1 MRPLIWGL
9 LAVAAA
15 GLVVAE
21 LAMDL
26 TGADRTR
33 LYGVFTAMA
42 MVTFAVATAA
52 WRLAPRMRSLTTSLR
67 IVAFSAVAI
76 TGVAAAVSALTMV
89 IDRHD
94 LTVILVALLLGVGL
108 GAILAAAV
116 AGPLTAD
123 LAALSDAADAVGRGD
138 LGARTGVERQDE
150 LGRAA
155 GAFDAMADRLEAADT
170 ERRNLLSAVGH
181 DLRTPLASLQAAVE
195 ALQDGVAT
203 DAPSYLRGMSHD
215 LRHLS
220 ALVDD
225 LFLFASIEA
234 GRLELAWDRLD
245 LAELADEAVEAVAPV
260 AAGRHVKLRVEAPGM
275 MPVDGDSAAL
285 GRVFRNLLAN
295 AVRHSPR
302 SGEVEVRLTRTRS
315 LIETVVIDQGPGFA
329 DDIRER
335 AFDRFARTDDSR
347 SRRSGGSG
355 LGLAIAK
362 GIVEAHRGTIVIDD
376 GPGGRVRFSLP
387 AV

>member
-1 MRPLIWGL
+1 MRPLVWGVV
-9 LAVAAA
+9 AVATA

-26 TGADRTR
+26 TAGDRVR
-33 LYGVFTAMA
+33 LYGVFAAMA
-42 MVTFAVATAA
+42 LATLVVALGAL
-52 WRLAPRMRSLTTSLR
+52 RLAPRVRSLITSIR

-76 TGVAAAVSALTMV
+76 TGVAAAVSAVTMV

-108 GAILAAAV
+108 GAVLAAAV

-123 LAALSDAADAVGRGD
+123 LAALSDAAEAVGKGD
-138 LGARTGVERQDE
+138 LAARSGVDRDDE

-155 GAFDAMADRLEAADT
+155 GAFDVMADRLEAADA
-170 ERRNLLSAVGH
+170 ERRSLLTAVGH

-203 DAPSYLRGMSHD
+203 DTQSYLRGMSHD
-215 LRHLS
+215 LRHLTT
-220 ALVDD
+220 LVDD

-234 GRLELAWDRLD
+234 GRLELASDRLD
-245 LAELADEAVEAVAPV
+245 LSELADEAVEAVTPM

-275 MPVDGDSAAL
+275 MPVDGDPSAL

-295 AVRHSPR
+295 VVRHSPR
-302 SGEVEVRLTRTRS
+302 SGEVEVRLTRAG
-315 LIETVVIDQGPGFA
+315 LWVDTVVIDQGPGFA
-329 DDIRER
+329 EDIRDR
-335 AFDRFARTDDSR
+335 AFDRFARTDASR
-347 SRRSGGSG
+347 SRDSGGSG

-362 GIVEAHRGTIVIDD
+362 GIVEAHRGSIVIED

-387 AV
+387 AA

>member
-1 MRPLIWGL
+1 
-9 LAVAAA
+9 VATA

-26 TGADRTR
+26 TAGDRAR
-33 LYGVFTAMA
+33 LYGVFAAMA
-42 MVTFAVATAA
+42 LATLLVALGAL
-52 WRLAPRMRSLTTSLR
+52 RLAPRMRSLITSIR

-76 TGVAAAVSALTMV
+76 TGVAAAVSAVTMV

-108 GAILAAAV
+108 GAVLAAAV

-123 LAALSDAADAVGRGD
+123 LAALSDAAEAVGRGD
-138 LGARTGVERQDE
+138 LAARSGVVRDDE

-155 GAFDAMADRLEAADT
+155 GAFDVMANRLEAADA
-170 ERRNLLSAVGH
+170 ERSSLLTAVGH
-181 DLRTPLASLQAAVE
+181 DLRTPLASLQAAGE

-203 DAPSYLRGMSHD
+203 DTQSYLRGMSHD

-220 ALVDD
+220 TLVDD

-234 GRLELAWDRLD
+234 GRLELASARLD
-245 LAELADEAVEAVAPV
+245 LSELADEAVEAVTPM

-275 MPVDGDSAAL
+275 MPVDGDASAL

-302 SGEVEVRLTRTRS
+302 SGEVEVRLTRDGPWVD
-315 LIETVVIDQGPGFA
+315 TVVIDQGPGFA
-329 DDIRER
+329 EDIRDR
-335 AFDRFARTDDSR
+335 AFDRFARTDASR
-347 SRRSGGSG
+347 SRESGGSG

-362 GIVEAHRGTIVIDD
+362 GIVEAHRGSILIED

-387 AV
+387 AA